1 MGVKDLYFD
10 VLLELVVGYI
20 ALFIIVKVL
29 GKTQLNQITPF
40 DFISALVMG
49 DLVSGAIFEQKVG
62 IFLILFATG
71 VWGVLIY
78 LTEWL
83 TKNFGGCATYLKEDR
98 LC

>member
-49 DLVSGAIFEQKVG
+49 DLVSGAIFEREVDV
-62 IFLILFATG
+62 FVILFAIV

-83 TKNFGGCATYLKEDR
+83 TQKFGGCVNI
-98 LC
+98 